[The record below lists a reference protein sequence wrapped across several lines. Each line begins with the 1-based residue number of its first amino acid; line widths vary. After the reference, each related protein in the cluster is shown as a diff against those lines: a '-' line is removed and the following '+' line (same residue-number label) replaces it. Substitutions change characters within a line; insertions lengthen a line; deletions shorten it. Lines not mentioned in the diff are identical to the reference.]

1 VGAEDAAADDR
12 AARRA
17 VGAETGAGD
26 PASGASSAVG
36 VSGSAGPFA
45 GASGSGGAV
54 LAGLRG
60 ASVGRVSAP
69 APVDS
74 FGGRP
79 AGDGG
84 PEGGRPAGGGAGL
97 VVRRASG
104 TGVTERGRAG
114 SASGAGSF
122 GDVTVYR
129 LPDQGHPQQSNPH
142 R

>member
-1 VGAEDAAADDR
+1 MAVSGSVAGDR
-12 AARRA
+12 AAR
-17 VGAETGAGD
+17 
-26 PASGASSAVG
+26 SAVG
-36 VSGSAGPFA
+36 VGTVGAGSGV
-45 GASGSGGAV
+45 ASGSGAV
-54 LAGLRG
+54 GRAGLRG
-60 ASVGRVSAP
+60 ASGERASVSD
-69 APVDS
+69 PVDS
-74 FGGRP
+74 FGGGP

-129 LPDQGHPQQSNPH
+129 LPDLGHPQQSTPH